1 MVTLEN
7 GSLAMD
13 ENGGKTIS
21 ITKSCMSDKYAEKNR
36 PFPDL
41 LLAVS
46 KRRLVHKG
54 SSLS

>member
-21 ITKSCMSDKYAEKNR
+21 ITKSCMSDKYGENR

-41 LLAVS
+41 LSAVS
-46 KRRLVHKG
+46 KRGLVHKG